1 VSYLRHCVAC
11 NDYDPGQF
19 VPFVL
24 DGAVLGQV
32 HRASLKRLSEFPDLV
47 SVGTGSV
54 TLPASASDFWS
65 RSAILDRLADRL
77 IAAGDIREKQ
87 NELYAVSASFNAAP
101 VCALDRKLVPLFGIK
116 AYGVHLN
123 GFVRTAAGIEL
134 WIGKRARDKA
144 VAPGKLDNLVAGGQ
158 PMGLSAIDNLVKEC
172 AEEADIPDALARSS
186 VPVGAITYRMMMER
200 GLRDDV
206 LFVYDLA
213 LGEDF
218 VPRNTDGEIESF
230 ERWPLA
236 RVAERVR
243 DTDDFKFNVALVII
257 DFLIR
262 HGAIAPD
269 HPDYLAL
276 VKGLHG

>member
-1 VSYLRHCVAC
+1 MGYLRHCVAC

-19 VPFVL
+19 LPFVL
-24 DGAVLGQV
+24 DGAVFGQV
-32 HRASLKRLSEFPDLV
+32 HRASLKRLSEFPELV
-47 SVGTGSV
+47 SVGSGSV
-54 TLPASASDFWS
+54 TLQASATDFWS
-65 RSAILDRLADRL
+65 RSAVFDRLADRL

-87 NELYAVSASFNAAP
+87 NELYPVSTSLNAAP

-158 PMGLSAIDNLVKEC
+158 PMGLSAMDNLVKEC
-172 AEEADIPDALARSS
+172 AEEADISEALARTST
-186 VPVGAITYRMMMER
+186 PVGAITYRMMMER

-218 VPRNTDGEIESF
+218 VPRNTDGEIEGF

-236 RVAERVR
+236 RVAARVR

-262 HGAIAPD
+262 HGVVGPD
-269 HPDYLAL
+269 DPDYLAL
-276 VKGLHG
+276 VNGLHG

>member
-1 VSYLRHCVAC
+1 MSYLRHCVAC
-11 NDYDPGQF
+11 NDYDPGEF

-24 DGAVLGQV
+24 DGAVFGQV
-32 HRASLKRLSEFPDLV
+32 HRASLKRLSDFPDLV
-47 SVGTGSV
+47 SVTSGSV

-65 RSAILDRLADRL
+65 RSAVLDRLADRL
-77 IAAGDIREKQ
+77 VAAGDIREKQ
-87 NELYAVSASFNAAP
+87 NELYSVSASFNAAP

-123 GFVRTAAGIEL
+123 GFVRTAAGIEV

-236 RVAERVR
+236 RVAEQVR

-262 HGAIAPD
+262 HGAIGPD
-269 HPDYLAL
+269 DPDYLAL
-276 VKGLHG
+276 VNGLHR